1 MNALI
6 LQWVAH
12 YGYITIFSL
21 LMVGILGIPVPDETL
36 ITYAGYLSFKG
47 DLMLL
52 PAFGAAFFGTA
63 CGITLSYGLGHLG
76 GKYLIGKYGTFLHIT
91 EDRIIKIHTWFGRFG
106 KWVLLFSY
114 FVPGIRHLMAM
125 TAGAS
130 KLAFPVF
137 ALFAFTG
144 SFLWCLTFIAVGYY
158 FGEEWSRMSQQLRHW
173 FILGSTAVA
182 IVPAAYILVTR
193 IAHRKNAGR
202 RDDAA

>member
-1 MNALI
+1 MNELI

-21 LMVGILGIPVPDETL
+21 LMVGILGVPVPDETL
-36 ITYAGYLSFKG
+36 IAYAGYLSFKG

-52 PAFGAAFFGTA
+52 PAFGAAFLGTA
-63 CGITLSYGLGHLG
+63 CGITLSYSMGHIG
-76 GKYLIGKYGTFLHIT
+76 GTYLIGKYGTYLHLT
-91 EDRIIKIHTWFGRFG
+91 EDKIIKFRTWFGRFG

-114 FVPGIRHLMAM
+114 FVPGIRHLMAL

-144 SFLWCLTFIAVGYY
+144 GFLWSLTFIAVGYY
-158 FGEEWSRMSQQLRHW
+158 FGEEWGRMSQQLRHW
-173 FILGSTAVA
+173 FILGSSAVA
-182 IVPAAYILVTR
+182 IFLSAYILVIW
-193 IAHRKNAGR
+193 IAHRKKAGLK
-202 RDDAA
+202 DDAA